1 MRIEALVRQIAICH
15 DAILNV
21 SKIMCDR
28 GASTAVKDVAHK
40 EYLNLEEERSRL
52 TALWYKELIDR
63 NTATIGG
70 NHDEGV

>member
-28 GASTAVKDVAHK
+28 GASTEIKDVAHK
-40 EYLNLEEERSRL
+40 KYLNLEKERSRL
-52 TALWYKELIDR
+52 TTLWYKELIDR
-63 NTATIGG
+63 DTATKGG